1 MLNDHLISQVQ
12 NYVILEGVRLASL
25 MQSMSES
32 EAPKLPRLTPIREA
46 RQKQLIEATI
56 AALSRNGYAK
66 LTLNHVASLAG
77 LSPGIVNFHFRSKE
91 QLLAAT
97 LEYLV
102 EEYEAFWTQSLAAAG
117 DSAVAKLEA
126 MIDADFH
133 PDINSLE
140 KVTVWYA
147 FWSEAQ
153 ANPGYRERISR
164 QEARYFEDIRAL
176 FQRLIE
182 EGGYR
187 GISADAVSYGITAM
201 MDGFWFD
208 QMIDPASFDREDA
221 KRICRTFLSG
231 LFPRHF
237 AGVASADTG
246 GTLETLRQIQT
257 ERARVLAAFAEKER
271 AAMDDLARSETPSPK
286 PSGPPGDPTNK

>member
-1 MLNDHLISQVQ
+1 
-12 NYVILEGVRLASL
+12 
-25 MQSMSES
+25 MQSMNEP
-32 EAPKLPRLTPIREA
+32 EAQKVPRLTPIREA

-56 AALSRNGYAK
+56 AALSRFGYGK
-66 LTLNHVASLAG
+66 LTLNHVATIAG

-117 DSAVAKLEA
+117 ESAVAKLEA
-126 MIDADFH
+126 MIEADFH

-147 FWSEAQ
+147 FWAEAQ

-187 GISADAVSYGITAM
+187 GISADAVAYGITAM

-237 AGVASADTG
+237 AGAAQNAPGSA
-246 GTLETLRQIQT
+246 LETLRKIQQ
-257 ERARVLAAFAEKER
+257 ERDKVLAVFAEKER
-271 AAMDDLARSETPSPK
+271 AAMDDLSRSEPSSTSK
-286 PSGPPGDPTNK
+286 PGPSNK

>member
-1 MLNDHLISQVQ
+1 
-12 NYVILEGVRLASL
+12 
-25 MQSMSES
+25 MQSMSEQ
-32 EAPKLPRLTPIREA
+32 EAQKLPRLTPIREA

-56 AALSRNGYAK
+56 TALGRYGYGK
-66 LTLNHVASLAG
+66 LTLNHVATIAG

-102 EEYEAFWTQSLAAAG
+102 EEYEAFWTRSLEAAG

-126 MIDADFH
+126 MIEADFH
-133 PDINSLE
+133 PEINSLE

-187 GISADAVSYGITAM
+187 GISADAVAYGITAM

-237 AGVASADTG
+237 TLLAAASPNVAMDA
-246 GTLETLRQIQT
+246 LRQIQN
-257 ERARVLAAFAEKER
+257 EREKALAALAEKER
-271 AAMDDLARSETPSPK
+271 AAMEQLSRSDPSTSK
-286 PSGPPGDPTNK
+286 PGNPQTK

>member
-1 MLNDHLISQVQ
+1 
-12 NYVILEGVRLASL
+12 
-25 MQSMSES
+25 MSEP
-32 EAPKLPRLTPIREA
+32 EAPRLPRLTPIREA

-56 AALSRNGYAK
+56 TALGRYGYAK
-66 LTLNHVASLAG
+66 LTLNHVATIAG

-91 QLLAAT
+91 QLLAAA

-102 EEYEAFWTQSLAAAG
+102 EEYEAFWTQALAAAG
-117 DSAVAKLEA
+117 DSAVAKLQA
-126 MIDADFH
+126 MIEADFH
-133 PDINSLE
+133 LEVNSLE

-147 FWSEAQ
+147 FWAEAQ
-153 ANPGYRERISR
+153 ANPGYRERIAR

-237 AGVASADTG
+237 SGSAPA
-246 GTLETLRQIQT
+246 EPRAAVEVLRQIQS
-257 ERARVLAAFAEKER
+257 ERAKALAAFAEKER
-271 AAMDDLARSETPSPK
+271 AAMDDLARSEAPTGKPPNPPSN
-286 PSGPPGDPTNK
+286 PTNK

>member
-1 MLNDHLISQVQ
+1 MLNDHLISQLQ
-12 NYVILEGVRLASL
+12 KHVILEGVRLTHL
-25 MQSMSES
+25 IQSMSEP
-32 EAPKLPRLTPIREA
+32 EAPRIPRLTPIREA

-56 AALSRNGYAK
+56 AALSRHGYAK
-66 LTLNHVASLAG
+66 LTLNHVASIAG

-102 EEYEAFWTQSLAAAG
+102 EEYEVFWTQALAAAG

-126 MIDADFH
+126 MIEADFH
-133 PDINSLE
+133 PTINSLE

-147 FWSEAQ
+147 FWAEAQ

-237 AGVASADTG
+237 AGPGQSSPGAAMDA
-246 GTLETLRQIQT
+246 LRQIQL
-257 ERARVLAAFAEKER
+257 ERAKALAALAEKER
-271 AAMDDLARSETPSPK
+271 AAMDELARGETPPTT
-286 PSGPPGDPTNK
+286 SGNPTSK

>member
-1 MLNDHLISQVQ
+1 
-12 NYVILEGVRLASL
+12 
-25 MQSMSES
+25 MSEP
-32 EAPKLPRLTPIREA
+32 EAPRIPRLTPIREA

-56 AALSRNGYAK
+56 TALGRYGYAK

-102 EEYEAFWTQSLAAAG
+102 EEYEAFWTHALAAAG

-126 MIDADFH
+126 MIEADFH
-133 PDINSLE
+133 LEVNSLE

-147 FWSEAQ
+147 FWAEAQ
-153 ANPGYRERISR
+153 ANPGYRERIAR

-237 AGVASADTG
+237 SGPVQTEPGAAMEA
-246 GTLETLRQIQT
+246 LRQIQI
-257 ERARVLAAFAEKER
+257 ERARALAAFAEEER
-271 AAMDDLARSETPSPK
+271 AAMDDLAR
-286 PSGPPGDPTNK
+286 GDPSTPTSKPGNPANK

>member
-1 MLNDHLISQVQ
+1 
-12 NYVILEGVRLASL
+12 
-25 MQSMSES
+25 MQMMNET
-32 EAPKLPRLTPIREA
+32 EAPKLPRVTPIREA
-46 RQKQLIEATI
+46 RQRQLIESTI
-56 AALSRNGYAK
+56 VAIGRYGYAK

-102 EEYEAFWTQSLAAAG
+102 EEYEAFWTQALAAAG
-117 DSAVAKLEA
+117 DSVAEKVEA
-126 MIDADFH
+126 MIEADFH
-133 PDINSLE
+133 LQVNSLE

-147 FWSEAQ
+147 FWAEAQ
-153 ANPGYRERISR
+153 ANPTYRERISR

-182 EGGYR
+182 EGGYT
-187 GISADAVSYGITAM
+187 GVSADAVAYGISAM

-208 QMIDPASFDREDA
+208 QMIDPASFDREEA
-221 KRICRTFLSG
+221 KRICRMFLSG

-237 AGVASADTG
+237 ADLPQPGRGAAI
-246 GTLETLRQIQT
+246 EALRQVQS
-257 ERARVLAAFAEKER
+257 ERSQALAALAEKER
-271 AAMDDLARSETPSPK
+271 AAMDALARGDSAKPTPAIT
-286 PSGPPGDPTNK
+286 PPNTTPNK

>member
-1 MLNDHLISQVQ
+1 
-12 NYVILEGVRLASL
+12 
-25 MQSMSES
+25 MQSMSEQ

-56 AALSRNGYAK
+56 AALSRHGYAK
-66 LTLNHVASLAG
+66 LTLNHVATIAG

-102 EEYEAFWTQSLAAAG
+102 EEYEAFWTQSLDAAG

-126 MIDADFH
+126 MIEADFH

-147 FWSEAQ
+147 FWAEAQ

-187 GISADAVSYGITAM
+187 GISADAVAYGITAM

-237 AGVASADTG
+237 TALAQASPNAALDA
-246 GTLETLRQIQT
+246 LRQIQS
-257 ERARVLAAFAEKER
+257 ERVKAFAALAEKER
-271 AAMDDLARSETPSPK
+271 VAMETLARSETPTPK
-286 PSGPPGDPTNK
+286 PGNSENK